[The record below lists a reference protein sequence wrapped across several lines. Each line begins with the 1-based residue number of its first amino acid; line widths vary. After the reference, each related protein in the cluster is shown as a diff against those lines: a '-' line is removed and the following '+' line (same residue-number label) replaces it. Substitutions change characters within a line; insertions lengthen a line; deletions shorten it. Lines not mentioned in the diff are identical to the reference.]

1 MAFQLTQT
9 NVLLQ
14 QPGIILLREGTDTSQ
29 GKAQLISNI
38 NACQAIVDT
47 VRTTLGPRGMDKLI
61 YSGGSGKATI
71 SNDGATIMKL
81 LDIVHPAAQTLV
93 DIAKSQDEEV
103 GDGTTS
109 VVVLA
114 GEILKESKA
123 FVEEGV
129 HPQLIMKAYRTA
141 CRLARE
147 RILQISVALNAKDDA
162 ERRRLLERCAATA
175 LNSKLVSSHKEFFAK
190 MIVDAV
196 LLLDQD
202 LELSYIGIKK
212 EPGGGLED
220 SIHSDGVVFKK
231 TFSYAGFEQQPKKF
245 QNPKIVLLN
254 LELELKAEKDN
265 AEIRVED
272 PVAYQSIIE
281 AEWDIIYDKLD
292 KIVKSGAK
300 VVLSRLAIGDLA
312 TQVHLH
318 LSSAFLTC

>member
-1 MAFQLTQT
+1 M
-9 NVLLQ
+9 
-14 QPGIILLREGTDTSQ
+14 
-29 GKAQLISNI
+29 
-38 NACQAIVDT
+38 DT
-47 VRTTLGPRGMDKLI
+47 VKTTLGPRGMDKLI
-61 YSGGSGKATI
+61 YSGAGKATI

-114 GEILKESKA
+114 GEVLKESKA
-123 FVEEGV
+123 YVEEGV
-129 HPQLIMKAYRTA
+129 HPQLIIKGLRTA

-147 RILQISVALNAKDDA
+147 RINTLAVPLNKKDDA
-162 ERRRLLERCAATA
+162 ERRKLLQRCSSTA
-175 LNSKLVSSHKEFFAK
+175 LNSKLVSSHKEYFSK
-190 MIVDAV
+190 IIVDAV
-196 LLLDQD
+196 LMLDED
-202 LELSYIGIKK
+202 LDINYIGIKK

-220 SIHSDGVVFKK
+220 SFHSDGIVFKK

-245 QNPKIVLLN
+245 ENPKILLLN

-265 AEIRVED
+265 AEVRVED
-272 PVAYQSIIE
+272 TAAYQSIVD

-312 TQVHLH
+312 TQVWAIPLCPHSL
-318 LSSAFLTC
+318 LCLPLTRFCSTLLTATFSALAA